1 MALVVLVSVAAAL
14 VLALLVASAV
24 GTRRF
29 RDRYHTERADILHR
43 ANAVPVSGFDAASSA
58 RLPPPVQRY
67 LDAIRHSVQ
76 PGLKVAVLKQ
86 RGSLRAASDRPWMP
100 FEAEQ
105 VYSMEPPGFVWL
117 ASARLAPFLHMLA
130 RDKFVDAKGHMLV
143 SLLGLFNV
151 ADARGPEVD
160 LGAGLRYWGEIMAFP
175 EMVRSRHVRWEPVT
189 EREARLT
196 IQQDGLKMTA
206 LIEFNDDDLP
216 IAVHAERYRDVEGK
230 QVLTPWSGCFGD
242 WKRFEARSFP
252 TKWESVWHLPEGD
265 LTVVRIEILA
275 LRSEGAARAPDTHAD
290 AQATHPETALVV
302 GE

>member
-1 MALVVLVSVAAAL
+1 MALVVLVGVAAAL

-29 RDRYHTERADILHR
+29 RDRYHAERADILRR
-43 ANAVPVSGFDAASSA
+43 ANAVPVSGFAAASAA

-67 LDAIRHSVQ
+67 LQATRSSVQ
-76 PGLKVAVLKQ
+76 AGLKVVVLKQ
-86 RGSLRAASDRPWMP
+86 RGSLRAAHDGPWMP

-117 ASARLAPFLHMLA
+117 ASARLAPFVHMLA
-130 RDKFVDAKGHMLV
+130 RDKFVDAEGHMLV
-143 SLLGLFNV
+143 SLLGLFSV
-151 ADARGPEVD
+151 ADARGPEMD

-175 EMVRSRHVRWEPVT
+175 EMVRSPHLQWEPLT

-196 IQQDGLKMTA
+196 IRQDGLKMTA
-206 LIEFNDDDLP
+206 VIEFADNALP
-216 IAVHAERYRDVEGK
+216 SAVHAERYRDVDGK
-230 QVLTPWSGCFGD
+230 QVLTPWSGYTRD
-242 WKRFEARSFP
+242 WKHVAERLFP

-265 LTVVRIEILA
+265 ITAVRIEILE
-275 LRSEGAARAPDTHAD
+275 LQTERAAGAPDTDAD
-290 AQATHPETALVV
+290 AQATHPETALVS